1 MAKLKKMTPVYIR
14 FWDHAKWTG
23 SNAEALTCEVVGV
36 YYAEDAV
43 SYKIASWVCNGEI
56 EGNAEQFAIV
66 KSAVVHIQ
74 PLKFTRRIDDAKRKI
89 RNNH

>member
-1 MAKLKKMTPVYIR
+1 MNKFKKMTPVYIR

-23 SNAEALTCEVVGV
+23 SNAEALTCEVVGI
-36 YYAEDAV
+36 YYDEDDI

-56 EGNAEQFAIV
+56 EENAEQFAIV

-74 PLKFTRRIDDAKRKI
+74 TLKFSRRIDDSKRKI
-89 RNNH
+89 GNHN